1 MSVKKANT
9 PAQPGDTFIA
19 YVDDETA
26 IVGVVTEEG
35 SEDGRDFKALI
46 LGHLKEH
53 RASGSIDVFAQPF
66 QYTFPGY
73 MSVQKRR
80 VVPYDFKQ
88 EIALCKARDS
98 AWWKSLDAPCYT
110 NLVAKHFRPRQL
122 QELQYIDMARFILS
136 GGDID
141 TFKSFGHWSD
151 RDFLRL
157 WAVLYHHFPE
167 KVKLPPREHDDDNTN
182 GFHTINLEK
191 NPPTVVWAI
200 RPTEYKKDP
209 NNLSIY

>member
-1 MSVKKANT
+1 MKTDKANT
-9 PAQPGDTFIA
+9 SAQSEDTFIA
-19 YVDDETA
+19 YVDDDTA
-26 IVGVVTEEG
+26 IVGVVIGEDG
-35 SEDGRDFKALI
+35 EDGRDFKTLI
-46 LGHLKEH
+46 LGYLKEH
-53 RASGSIDVFAQPF
+53 RASGSTDVFAPPF

-98 AWWKSLDAPCYT
+98 TWWKSLDGPCYT

-122 QELQYIDMARFILS
+122 QELQYIDMARFILK

-141 TFKSFGHWSD
+141 TFKSFSYWSD

-157 WAVLYHHFPE
+157 WAVLYRCFPE
-167 KVKLPPREHDDDNTN
+167 KVKLPPREHDNNNSN
-182 GFHTINLEK
+182 GFHTINLESD
-191 NPPTVVWAI
+191 PPTVVWAI
-200 RPTEYKKDP
+200 RPMEYKKDP
-209 NNLSIY
+209 KRLSIY